1 MPYNPVRPWSKSR
14 ADDTL
19 LDRHHVKKI
28 DLLQIDVEGYDYELL
43 KSFNFERIKPQ
54 LIRYEHRHLK
64 LSDKSSCIKML
75 KQNGYKVLE
84 MEYDTGAALRS
95 D

>member
-1 MPYNPVRPWSKSR
+1 MPYNPVRLWSKSG
-14 ADDTL
+14 ADNTL

-28 DLLQIDVEGYDYELL
+28 DLLQIDVEGYDYEPL
-43 KSFNFERIKPQ
+43 KLFNIESIKPQ
-54 LIRYEHRHLK
+54 LIRYEHRHLR
-64 LSDKSSCIKML
+64 LSDKSSCIKL
-75 KQNGYKVLE
+75 LTQNGYKILE

>member
-64 LSDKSSCIKML
+64 LAAGG
-75 KQNGYKVLE
+75 GYVCKITKL
-84 MEYDTGAALRS
+84 
-95 D
+95 